1 MEIGILSIYI
11 LYAYKINSF
20 LEDAQPA
27 IVRAICSTNRP
38 FFMSVFDKTSKN
50 KILEF
55 ERLMKC
61 CSPILFPSSRATI
74 VVRDRRAQ
82 ILGFVKHA

>member
-1 MEIGILSIYI
+1 MILI
-11 LYAYKINSF
+11 
-20 LEDAQPA
+20 LEDAQPV

-38 FFMSVFDKTSKN
+38 FFMSVTDKVSNN
-50 KILEF
+50 KILVF

-61 CSPILFPSSRATI
+61 CSPIFFPWSRATV
-74 VVRDRRAQ
+74 VVRDKRAQ